1 MTSRPALAGI
11 QSILLDIEGTTTPIA
26 FVHDVL
32 FSYARSRVRD
42 YLIQH
47 SGSEELLTDLAEL
60 RSEYEADLK
69 ADLRPPAIVD
79 GPDGP
84 EIDSAVAYICWLIDQ
99 DRKSTGLKVLQGKI
113 WKQGYRD
120 GTLKAQLFADVAPAL
135 ERWFG
140 AGLKISIFSSGSS
153 LAQKLLFAHT
163 DAGDLTKFIDRYFDT
178 GVGKKNNSES
188 YQTIAKALSIP
199 AAEILFVSD
208 VIIELNAAAEAGM
221 RTALCLR
228 PGNAPQ
234 ELPSQHDSIHSFDEI
249 TL

>member
-1 MTSRPALAGI
+1 MHQITA
-11 QSILLDIEGTTTPIA
+11 ILLDIEGTTTPIS
-26 FVHDVL
+26 FVHEVL
-32 FSYARSRVRD
+32 FPFSRN
-42 YLIQH
+42 H
-47 SGSEELLTDLAEL
+47 LTRYLAEN
-60 RSEYEADLK
+60 SDSSDVSD
-69 ADLRPPAIVD
+69 DLRLLYKEHTEDLNSGNQPPPLIEQYV
-79 GPDGP
+79 
-84 EIDSAVAYICWLIDQ
+84 YWLIDQ
-99 DRKSTGLKVLQGKI
+99 DRKSPALKSLQGKI
-113 WKQGYRD
+113 WEQGYND
-120 GTLKAQLFADVAPAL
+120 GRLHSSVFPDVRPAI
-135 ERWFG
+135 ERWVERG
-140 AGLKISIFSSGSS
+140 VSVNIFSSGSV

>member
-1 MTSRPALAGI
+1 MQQITA
-11 QSILLDIEGTTTPIA
+11 ILLDIEGTTTPIS
-26 FVHDVL
+26 FVHEVL
-32 FSYARSRVRD
+32 FPFSRN
-42 YLIQH
+42 H
-47 SGSEELLTDLAEL
+47 LTRYLAENSDSSDVSDDLGLL
-60 RSEYEADLK
+60 RKEHLEDLNSGNQ
-69 ADLRPPAIVD
+69 PPPLIEQYV
-79 GPDGP
+79 
-84 EIDSAVAYICWLIDQ
+84 YWLIDQ
-99 DRKSTGLKVLQGKI
+99 DRKSPALKSLQGKI
-113 WKQGYRD
+113 WEQGYND
-120 GTLKAQLFADVAPAL
+120 GRLHSSVFPDVRPAI
-135 ERWFG
+135 ERWVEM
-140 AGLKISIFSSGSS
+140 GLSVNIFSSGSV

-178 GVGKKNNSES
+178 SVGKKNHSES

-221 RTALCLR
+221 RRALCLR

>member
-1 MTSRPALAGI
+1 MHKITA
-11 QSILLDIEGTTTPIA
+11 ILLDIEGTTTPIS
-26 FVHDVL
+26 FVHEVL
-32 FSYARSRVRD
+32 FPFSRN
-42 YLIQH
+42 H
-47 SGSEELLTDLAEL
+47 LTRYLAENSDSSDVSDDLGLL
-60 RSEYEADLK
+60 RKEHFEDLNSGNQ
-69 ADLRPPAIVD
+69 PPPLIEQYV
-79 GPDGP
+79 
-84 EIDSAVAYICWLIDQ
+84 YWLIDQ
-99 DRKSTGLKVLQGKI
+99 DRKSPALKSLQGKI
-113 WKQGYRD
+113 WAQGYND
-120 GTLKAQLFADVAPAL
+120 GQLHSPVFADVRPAT
-135 ERWFG
+135 ERWVEMG
-140 AGLKISIFSSGSS
+140 VSVNIFSSGSV

-178 GVGKKNNSES
+178 SVGKKNYSEG

>member
-1 MTSRPALAGI
+1 MHKITA
-11 QSILLDIEGTTTPIA
+11 ILLDIEGTTTPIS
-26 FVHDVL
+26 FVHEVL
-32 FSYARSRVRD
+32 FPFSRN
-42 YLIQH
+42 H
-47 SGSEELLTDLAEL
+47 LTTYLAEN
-60 RSEYEADLK
+60 SDSSDVSDDLGLLDK
-69 ADLRPPAIVD
+69 EHTEDLNSGNQPPPLIEQYV
-79 GPDGP
+79 
-84 EIDSAVAYICWLIDQ
+84 YWLIDQ
-99 DRKSTGLKVLQGKI
+99 DRKSPALKSLQGKI
-113 WKQGYRD
+113 WEQGYND
-120 GTLKAQLFADVAPAL
+120 GRLHSPVFPDVRPAI
-135 ERWFG
+135 ERWVEMG
-140 AGLKISIFSSGSS
+140 VSVNIFSSGSV

-178 GVGKKNNSES
+178 SVGKKNHSES

-234 ELPSQHDSIHSFDEI
+234 ELTMQHESIHSFDDI

>member
-1 MTSRPALAGI
+1 MHKITA
-11 QSILLDIEGTTTPIA
+11 ILLDIEGTTTPIS
-26 FVHDVL
+26 FVHEVL
-32 FSYARSRVRD
+32 FPFSRN
-42 YLIQH
+42 H
-47 SGSEELLTDLAEL
+47 LTRYLAEN
-60 RSEYEADLK
+60 SDSSDVSD
-69 ADLRPPAIVD
+69 DLRLLRKEHLEDLNSGNQPPPLIEQYV
-79 GPDGP
+79 
-84 EIDSAVAYICWLIDQ
+84 YWLIDQ
-99 DRKSTGLKVLQGKI
+99 DRKSPALKSLQGKI
-113 WKQGYRD
+113 WAQGYND
-120 GTLKAQLFADVAPAL
+120 GRLHSPVFADVRPAI
-135 ERWFG
+135 ERWVEMG
-140 AGLKISIFSSGSS
+140 VSVNIFSSGSV
-153 LAQKLLFAHT
+153 LAQKLLYAHT

-178 GVGKKNNSES
+178 RVGKKNHSES